1 MENDSARIRIVIADD
16 HTMFRDGLRS
26 LLEAE
31 TDLEV
36 IGEAADGEQA
46 VQLTRRLQP
55 DILLLDLNMPRWNGL
70 DALRELDVPSGNVRP
85 ILLAATIEK
94 DQIARALQLGA
105 RGVVLKESATEVLL
119 KSIRMVMAGQ
129 YWVGRDSVTD
139 LVSLLRDLMAS
150 SHRQSR
156 PKKFGLTPRE
166 LQIVS
171 AVVSGFT
178 NKEIAQKFFLSED
191 TVKHHITNIFN
202 KMGVSNR
209 LELAVAAL
217 HHKLV
222 EGE

>member
-36 IGEAADGEQA
+36 VGEAADGEQA

-70 DALRELDVPSGNVRP
+70 DALRELDVSSGTVRP
-85 ILLAATIEK
+85 ILLAAVIEK

-139 LVSLLRDLMAS
+139 LVSLLRDLMTS
-150 SHRQSR
+150 SHRQAR

-171 AVVSGFT
+171 AVVSGFS

-209 LELAVAAL
+209 LEMAVAAL

-222 EGE
+222 AGE

>member
-1 MENDSARIRIVIADD
+1 MENDTARIRIVIADD
-16 HTMFRDGLRS
+16 HTKFRDGLRS

-36 IGEAADGEQA
+36 VGEAADGEQA

-55 DILLLDLNMPRWNGL
+55 DILLLDLNMPRSDGL
-70 DALRELDVPSGNVRP
+70 DALRELDVSSGNVRP

-150 SHRQSR
+150 SHRQAR

-171 AVVSGFT
+171 AVVSGFS

-209 LELAVAAL
+209 LEMAVAAL

-222 EGE
+222 AGE